1 MIKNFNTSGS
11 LYEVKS
17 SSTNFELRYYH
28 TEKQY
33 KVYAESID
41 KVSDYFAEITNTSK
55 IEMLIFFTEHLLT
68 FIDKYKLQTTLF
80 DGPSEDLITCYKDID
95 IKETIDLC
103 RECTGKGLYCIDIP
117 GVHGKQCLSLYKD
130 RGSRSATI
138 VVCYSRLAKRKLE
151 SSQKETDKSILSQN
165 TMY

>member
-1 MIKNFNTSGS
+1 MINNFNTSGS

-55 IEMLIFFTEHLLT
+55 IEMLI
-68 FIDKYKLQTTLF
+68 
-80 DGPSEDLITCYKDID
+80 
-95 IKETIDLC
+95 IK
-103 RECTGKGLYCIDIP
+103 K
-117 GVHGKQCLSLYKD
+117 
-130 RGSRSATI
+130 
-138 VVCYSRLAKRKLE
+138 
-151 SSQKETDKSILSQN
+151 
-165 TMY
+165 